1 MLNNIKDICQSQGGL
16 DPPLSTHFRLNSA
29 EGGGEKVFV
38 NSCSG
43 FLDQFSQWESDVQQE
58 EAGSMTTAEASEAA
72 RRSGGRARAPACCH
86 RVTPRPPATISLLS
100 VSRQQSPYLGTDS
113 KRSNPSSQGQS
124 ACLDHPPH
132 LSEHSAHTG
141 TSDVS
146 WGLKGPSWLRPLS
159 ASENSKCIFHHLW
172 YHNTHQSSPAS
183 VAQT

>member
-86 RVTPRPPATISLLS
+86 RVTPCPPATIRETHSLLS
-100 VSRQQSPYLGTDS
+100 ASRQQNPCLGMDS
-113 KRSNPSSQGQS
+113 KRSGPPSQGQS
-124 ACLDHPPH
+124 AFGTGQMCCLPRPP
-132 LSEHSAHTG
+132 LT
-141 TSDVS
+141 
-146 WGLKGPSWLRPLS
+146 
-159 ASENSKCIFHHLW
+159 
-172 YHNTHQSSPAS
+172 
-183 VAQT
+183 